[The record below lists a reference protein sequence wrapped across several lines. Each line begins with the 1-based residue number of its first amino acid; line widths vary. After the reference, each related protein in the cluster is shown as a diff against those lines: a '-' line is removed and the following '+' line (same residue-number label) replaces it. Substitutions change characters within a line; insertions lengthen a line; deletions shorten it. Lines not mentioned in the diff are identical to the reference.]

1 LRALSAKCAYGPE
14 YDATAADALALST
27 ARLAFIGVFYVAL
40 LPSLS
45 VALATTWLAVMLA
58 FEFCLRRVLNR
69 QVQRPTRMTRRLRIL
84 SSLASTGGWL
94 GMGALLWLSP
104 DVNLRVAGF
113 GLWAAMFLYAMR
125 SCSRFPG
132 HFVLTGGPPLL
143 VIILAPLAA
152 ANISLYSRITIEGA
166 VLLFALHAIT
176 STVMTYRQHRN
187 LQQAAED
194 LAAQR
199 AAAENAS
206 RAKSDFLAMMSHEL
220 RTPLNGVL
228 GLAHALTATSLD
240 PKQKSLLLGITRSG
254 DGLMMILND
263 ILDLTK
269 IEAGCMEIAAVPT
282 DIHTLAEDVHD
293 LFAPVASAKGLR
305 LCLAIAD
312 DVPRWVSADPL
323 RAKQVVM
330 NLASNAVKFTD
341 EGEVRISLNARGP
354 TAIFRVDDTG
364 PGLTPAA
371 KAKLFQRFSQ
381 GDAGVARS
389 HGGTG
394 LGLAVSR
401 ELAQA
406 MGGDLSLI
414 ERDGPG
420 ASFELVVPLRPC
432 AAPSAPGLETQV
444 GDSPAIAH
452 PLSLL
457 VVEDNPINRS
467 VVQALLEPTGWRL
480 VFAENGAIGL
490 ETLVIAGPFDLVLMD
505 IHMPVMDGL
514 TALAAIRAGKAGA
527 RDIPVVA
534 LTADAMSGN
543 REELLDAGFDGYVE
557 KPIRPHLL
565 LSAIQAGLT
574 PREAPTSEQLT
585 A

>member
-1 LRALSAKCAYGPE
+1 MPQLTTKLRALSAKCAYGPE

-371 KAKLFQRFSQ
+371 KAKLF
-381 GDAGVARS
+381 
-389 HGGTG
+389 
-394 LGLAVSR
+394 
-401 ELAQA
+401 
-406 MGGDLSLI
+406 
-414 ERDGPG
+414 
-420 ASFELVVPLRPC
+420 VPLRPC